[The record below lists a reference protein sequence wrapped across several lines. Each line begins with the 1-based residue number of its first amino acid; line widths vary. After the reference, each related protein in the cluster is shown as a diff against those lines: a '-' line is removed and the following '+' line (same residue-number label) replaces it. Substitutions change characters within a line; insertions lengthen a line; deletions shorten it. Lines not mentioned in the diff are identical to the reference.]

1 MTIRLLPRHALPA
14 VTTFVVLFT
23 LLFSAVAPVSA
34 QQAQAPRQLL
44 RADGTVAPSGVAPT
58 NVSNLSYRGGDEV
71 FLTHSASQVITP
83 LTGIACSSAG
93 STAQNSYWRVF
104 DLDDFDLP
112 EGLTTSSVEIGI
124 ETANIFATPPV
135 STVRLYTLDGAFTIA
150 NLTLVAEG
158 DYTIQDADD
167 ATIVTVPVEGS
178 FGGGSV
184 VAVEWSVPN
193 LQDSGG
199 GVFIGANTDGQTG
212 PTYVSAADCG
222 LTQPTDL
229 ASIGFPDVAW
239 VLNINGTAGGG
250 GNLQVSL
257 PATFDNPNVD
267 YELTDFGGASS
278 MIVADPEDE
287 TNNVVET
294 LRPAPPAGECFAG
307 TTVAEV
313 SGFAEPI
320 PFAPGDTEMSVRVWS
335 PEAGVRILFKVE
347 QVGNPGIN
355 VETFSFTT
363 VAEAWETIVFDFAN
377 PMPNTNP
384 IDFNAVYDKASIFFD
399 FQCNL
404 DPTATLPAT
413 FYWDD
418 VAFGDGGGLDMAIH
432 DTGDV
437 QFEVF
442 GFGELGSYADADGI
456 PIGTGFVFDGDNG
469 LYESTFLVGLSSTQ
483 VSGDAYEFPDLEW
496 ANTSPLALATPP
508 SGYDQAF
515 SAGYDDSAAANPIG
529 VEVSQ
534 LSYSAEDDDYVIVEF
549 SVENTSGA
557 ALSDVYF
564 GVFADWDAGDFEQ
577 NLGAYDEDQQLV
589 YVHDDSGTSTNYF
602 GVAALNGDDGV
613 DVSGVFYDALPGDA
627 DLYTGLTV
635 IAPDAELP
643 DDRRTVIGI
652 GPYDIAAGE
661 TVVVQFAY
669 VGGTDEANIIANAA
683 AAQAAVAG
691 PLEAAIH
698 DTGSVQFEVFADGN
712 LGTQPIGNNEF
723 PGTGFVF
730 DGDLGLFTSQF
741 VVAASESQVSGS
753 YYGTDTEWITTDELS
768 LAAPPTDFDQAFA
781 AAFDDSGAANP
792 IGLDVDQYSYSADGD
807 DYVTVS
813 YDITNTSGADLAD
826 IYVGIFADWDVG
838 TFEQNLGGFDED
850 NNLVYVY
857 DDSGTSSNYFGVAA
871 LDGAEVSG
879 VFYEA
884 LGGTETD
891 DDIYFYLTTILPDPE
906 LVDDRRVTVGVGPYD
921 IADGEEITVSFAF
934 VGGESLED
942 IMANAAA
949 AQGNPVA
956 VEASTPDG
964 TFVLETAYPNPFAS
978 STTIGFTLPTTQDV
992 KLTVYDVLGRRV
1004 ATLIDGIR
1012 QAGEQTIRFDA
1023 SSLPSGMYLYRLEA
1037 GGTQLTQRITL
1048 VR

>member
-267 YELTDFGGASS
+267 YELTDFGGAL
-278 MIVADPEDE
+278 VDDRRRPRGRDEQRRRDPPARPPRRRVLRRHHRRRGLRLRRADPLRARRDGDE
-287 TNNVVET
+287 RPRVVARGRRPDPLQGRAGGQPRHQRRDVLVHDGGGGVGDDRVR
-294 LRPAPPAGECFAG
+294 LREPD
-307 TTVAEV
+307 AEH
-313 SGFAEPI
+313 EP
-320 PFAPGDTEMSVRVWS
+320 DR
-335 PEAGVRILFKVE
+335 L
-347 QVGNPGIN
+347 Q
-355 VETFSFTT
+355 
-363 VAEAWETIVFDFAN
+363 D
-377 PMPNTNP
+377 
-384 IDFNAVYDKASIFFD
+384 VYNKASIFFD

-442 GFGELGSYADADGI
+442 GFGELGAYADADGI